1 MMRRYL
7 IAVVAAVCLAMSASN
22 AHAIGADFSAKEIA
36 AMGKHCVHGYWVN
49 ELTSFYFRGDAA
61 AFNEHIKKLDAEQMF
76 PVTWASRKVILHIGP
91 KKAASPWDKAP
102 RDIACDWNVTAWM
115 GDGPK
120 PNEGPYPMNRQ
131 IDVWLGGNLK
141 LEDLKIPADYEV
153 VSGGEIEAFLG
164 KRKKSE

>member
-1 MMRRYL
+1 MKQVMRCL
-7 IAVVAAVCLAMSASN
+7 CVLLMVATTAATALGL
-22 AHAIGADFSAKEIA
+22 GADFSAKEIA

-49 ELTSFYFRGDAA
+49 ELTSYFYRGDAA
-61 AFNEHIKKLDAEQMF
+61 AFNEHIKKLDEQALA

-91 KKAASPWDKAP
+91 KKAASPWDKTP
-102 RDIACDWNVTAWM
+102 RDIACDWHVTTWM

-120 PNEGPYPMNRQ
+120 PDEGPYPTHRQ
-131 IDVWLGGNLK
+131 IDIWLGGNLK

-164 KRKKSE
+164 KRKKPE